1 VWGADVFGNAT
12 YLGTEQIPF
21 DVAGGS
27 DDTQGPLFDT
37 VRFEQSEDSRTIRVQ
52 WRLTDATGVAGSGVY
67 IAAENGNFVDFLGNP
82 FADIAFGSRIDG
94 TAQDGIYEQIVTM
107 SESAPAGR
115 YVVWLGNRDLNDN
128 GGWYPTEVSFDVR

>member
-1 VWGADVFGNAT
+1 
-12 YLGTEQIPF
+12 
-21 DVAGGS
+21 
-27 DDTQGPLFDT
+27 
-37 VRFEQSEDSRTIRVQ
+37 
-52 WRLTDATGVAGSGVY
+52 LTDATGVAGSGVY